1 MFILKEID
9 GRPVKHLRTIT
20 EKRADRLDCK
30 VWEEGRRV
38 AIIADYQF
46 LDNSEKIRYIY
57 ETLKPERW
65 NYMDDK
71 IAKLWHWHEN
81 LQSVLNDIREAQA
94 LIKRENA
101 VEFIT
106 RLDELITKAD
116 KLADSIAQELK
127 KNKLG

>member
-1 MFILKEID
+1 
-9 GRPVKHLRTIT
+9 
-20 EKRADRLDCK
+20 
-30 VWEEGRRV
+30 
-38 AIIADYQF
+38 
-46 LDNSEKIRYIY
+46 
-57 ETLKPERW
+57 
-65 NYMDDK
+65 MDDK

-101 VEFIT
+101 DEFIT

-127 KNKLG
+127 NNKNGK